1 MNDDYYEFNDD
12 DWNDYIE
19 NEHDDDYSEDY
30 LSDEDLLNDID
41 PIFDIR
47 SPPRLWTKVVVNNET
62 IEVSS
67 EGRVKFKNDLLQ
79 STEGKVQTGT
89 PYKYV
94 KINDKKYYVHEL
106 VWCSFNGKVPEGWEV
121 RHKEEYVHVRKR
133 KFYSNH
139 LSNITIYPK
148 NISPVEPSEP

>member
-67 EGRVKFKNDLLQ
+67 EGRVKFKDDLLQ
-79 STEGKVQTGT
+79 STEGRVQ
-89 PYKYV
+89 
-94 KINDKKYYVHEL
+94 I
-106 VWCSFNGKVPEGWEV
+106 WQ
-121 RHKEEYVHVRKR
+121 
-133 KFYSNH
+133 
-139 LSNITIYPK
+139 
-148 NISPVEPSEP
+148 